1 MDTLKAQVA
10 SQDSAVDALRADN
23 ARLKKALAAREAAA
37 RHSEGTTPSHHD
49 AAPASGAAPREVLA
63 KLRELTCVHL
73 SCLIAPGPM
82 MRG

>member
-1 MDTLKAQVA
+1 MDALKAQVA

-37 RHSEGTTPSHHD
+37 RPSEGNTPSPHD

-63 KLRELTCVHL
+63 KLSELTCVRL
-73 SCLIAPGPM
+73 SHLIAPGT
-82 MRG
+82 MRS